1 MISDSDEDDASL
13 TEKYVKNN
21 DILKK
26 YGWAGKE
33 SKSFT
38 YFKTSITVGLMYSY
52 MNDASFLKLTFLFR
66 KKNHC

>member
-33 SKSFT
+33 SKLFT
-38 YFKTSITVGLMYSY
+38 F
-52 MNDASFLKLTFLFR
+52 
-66 KKNHC
+66 